1 MLPATPPPL
10 MDLLKFRINVMSR
23 FFLSNYMCC
32 IRDASFTVN
41 TLFISWGGDIERI
54 YHSPV
59 YDRCYFPQLKITE
72 SRRELR
78 IWR

>member
-1 MLPATPPPL
+1 MKPFETYDRFFFIKNATHNPPL
-10 MDLLKFRINVMSR
+10 MDLLKFRINVMSQL
-23 FFLSNYMCC
+23 FLSNYMCC

-59 YDRCYFPQLKITE
+59 
-72 SRRELR
+72 
-78 IWR
+78 